1 MKDKF
6 KPYSKN
12 LELVSGNYKLKYSD
26 DDNEVVYAWYCA
38 KAKRFVI
45 DIDVYDLDSVYKDI
59 IYHKQERK
67 VKLNM
72 FGLMKERR

>member
-12 LELVSGNYKLKYSD
+12 LELVSGNYKLKYS

-45 DIDVYDLDSVYKDI
+45 DIDVYDLDTPSY
-59 IYHKQERK
+59 YM
-67 VKLNM
+67 LN
-72 FGLMKERR
+72 KE